1 MLLTLKNQIEENT
14 GHTFNSLLCNLYR
27 NEKDSVDWH
36 SDDEPSLGRCPTIA
50 SLSFGATRMFEMR
63 KKPPPVSSPFIYFLF
78 LPLSNDLWEKSR
90 APKRLLFSDLG
101 DCSMCLVDEMFSTDG
116 LYPVDNF

>member
-63 KKPPPVSSPFIYFLF
+63 KKPPPVSSPFIIFFSSRYLMICGKKAGLLKGSYFQI
-78 LPLSNDLWEKSR
+78 
-90 APKRLLFSDLG
+90 
-101 DCSMCLVDEMFSTDG
+101 
-116 LYPVDNF
+116 